1 MPGERR
7 VPDEEL
13 AGMRADILASV
24 ADCGRRQVAAGI
36 GAEPDGTAH
45 HVVGQYAHLDAFLAA
60 LHLDAQISRFF
71 GGAPYILH
79 AFNPVT
85 VGPSRSTYLHNIH
98 RDVRTHAGS
107 FRMLINMLVMVD
119 PFTLENGATYM
130 LSGSHRNPNTPD
142 EALFHQDAERL
153 VGPAGTIVLF
163 DSNLW
168 HAAGQNVPG
177 VFSNLQV
184 LSNGSSVDGATF
196 DKGHYKFS
204 FEVGGSSL
212 GGQTGESGPL
222 PQAPSGGGITLDTS
236 GPESAYVFP
245 IDIPVDPTVKSDVNI
260 VFELN
265 THENFRWQDE
275 ASPDYQTGV
284 FDVTPTTFEPVK
296 SFGANSFRVFA
307 EL

>member
-1 MPGERR
+1 MDNLTAFDAHMSEKGWASFERR

-168 HAAGQNVPG
+168 HAAGQNVSDRPR
-177 VFSNLQV
+177 VALTLSFSRAFVKQQMDYPRFLGAAYGAK
-184 LSNGSSVDGATF
+184 LSPRMRQM
-196 DKGHYKFS
+196 
-204 FEVGGSSL
+204 L
-212 GGQTGESGPL
+212 GYNSM
-222 PQAPSGGGITLDTS
+222 
-236 GPESAYVFP
+236 
-245 IDIPVDPTVKSDVNI
+245 
-260 VFELN
+260 
-265 THENFRWQDE
+265 
-275 ASPDYQTGV
+275 
-284 FDVTPTTFEPVK
+284 TPTSYEEWYRPREQRLYRADQ
-296 SFGANSFRVFA
+296 G
-307 EL
+307 

>member
-1 MPGERR
+1 MNGFLRVAPFAAALAALAACGGSTVEVGAYNGPDSGSPDAATAPGDGGVTPSGPKVHIHLRATGAPVTHADGLSGQTPSDQR
-7 VPDEEL
+7 IGIRKL
-13 AGMRADILASV
+13 TMFTSAGDPSPLVVFDHGANGVEAGLNDKNDTIVASV
-24 ADCGRRQVAAGI
+24 PAATLKAGQYTVARVAISHVRYQVAA
-36 GAEPDGTAH
+36 T
-45 HVVGQYAHLDAFLAA
+45 
-60 LHLDAQISRFF
+60 
-71 GGAPYILH
+71 
-79 AFNPVT
+79 
-85 VGPSRSTYLHNIH
+85 
-98 RDVRTHAGS
+98 
-107 FRMLINMLVMVD
+107 M
-119 PFTLENGATYM
+119 
-130 LSGSHRNPNTPD
+130 
-142 EALFHQDAERL
+142 
-153 VGPAGTIVLF
+153 
-163 DSNLW
+163 

-204 FEVGGSSL
+204 FEVGGSAL
-212 GGQTGESGPL
+212 GGQTGENGPL
-222 PQAPSGGGITLDTS
+222 PQTPSGGGITLDTS

-245 IDIPVDPTVKSDVNI
+245 INVPVDPTVKGDVHI

-275 ASPDYQTGV
+275 ASPDYQSGV